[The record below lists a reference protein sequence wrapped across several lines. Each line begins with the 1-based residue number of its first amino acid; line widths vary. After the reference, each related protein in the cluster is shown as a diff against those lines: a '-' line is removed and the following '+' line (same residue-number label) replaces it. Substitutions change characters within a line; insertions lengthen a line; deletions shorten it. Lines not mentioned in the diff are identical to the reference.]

1 MQFCPKCGRL
11 MLPKKVKETMQL
23 VCSSCNYAAKDEK
36 AGDYS
41 VVKKTESQP
50 IVKKTSPSDDILII
64 DDNTRTGL
72 PTARANC
79 PSCGHDKAYWWM
91 RQTRSADEPTTRF
104 YRCVK
109 CGKVWREYA

>member
-11 MLPKKVKETMQL
+11 MLPKKNKEDVVL
-23 VCSSCNYAAKDEK
+23 VCSSCKHVVKDEK
-36 AGDYS
+36 VEGYS
-41 VVKKTESQP
+41 VVTK
-50 IVKKTSPSDDILII
+50 VKPEDDILVL
-64 DDNTRTGL
+64 DDNAKVGL
-72 PTARANC
+72 PTAKANC
-79 PSCGHDKAYWWM
+79 PGCGHDKAYWWL

>member
-1 MQFCPKCGRL
+1 
-11 MLPKKVKETMQL
+11 MLPKKDEGTHL
-23 VCSSCNYAAKDEK
+23 ICSSCNHIIKGDKD
-36 AGDYS
+36 GGYS
-41 VVKKTESQP
+41 VVKKTESAP
-50 IVKKTSPSDDILII
+50 AVKKSDPSDDILII
-64 DDNTRTGL
+64 DDSTRTGL